1 MRESVEI
8 IYILQS
14 EAKEVLVTA
23 QDIHIYTY
31 IYIYMIEVKMMYHRY
46 KFLIYIFFD
55 RDFFLVPALGRYM
68 YKFLIIIFY

>member
-23 QDIHIYTY
+23 QDIYGYPY
-31 IYIYMIEVKMMYHRY
+31 ISIWLRKE
-46 KFLIYIFFD
+46 
-55 RDFFLVPALGRYM
+55 AGQCTGEW
-68 YKFLIIIFY
+68 